1 MASLALSLKNKVV
14 ILTIVSDLVNRLP
27 AMIHPPLPMRSR
39 IVVSFT
45 YNDDVIVLGGG
56 TVMCVF

>member
-1 MASLALSLKNKVV
+1 MKNKVV

-27 AMIHPPLPMRSR
+27 VMIHPPLPMRSR